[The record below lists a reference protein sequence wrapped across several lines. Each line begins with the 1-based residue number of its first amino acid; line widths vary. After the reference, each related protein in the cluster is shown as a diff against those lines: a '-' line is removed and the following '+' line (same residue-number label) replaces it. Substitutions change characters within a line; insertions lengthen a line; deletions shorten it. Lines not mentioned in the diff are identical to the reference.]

1 MEYFDAFIAFMQTI
15 FNALTAFLG
24 KSIPFVSEIG
34 TVIAEPTTTAEGE
47 AEADA

>member
-1 MEYFDAFIAFMQTI
+1 MEFFDAFIGFLQAI

-34 TVIAEPTTTAEGE
+34 TVITDDDAAAEGDE
-47 AEADA
+47 

>member
-1 MEYFDAFIAFMQTI
+1 MEYFDAFIAFIQAL

-34 TVIAEPTTTAEGE
+34 TVITTDDTADGE
-47 AEADA
+47 

>member
-1 MEYFDAFIAFMQTI
+1 MEFFDAFIAFLQAI

-34 TVIAEPTTTAEGE
+34 TVTISEDAADGE
-47 AEADA
+47 